1 MSKVLAGYIL
11 NVAAAY
17 DASYDREASDKA
29 VEAARVRAR
38 ESVKLRAT
46 TAPKVADVTSS
57 ELMGRDIYVDGVKT
71 KVIKCLISGVFR
83 TEGGFE
89 GSLKNVRRRG
99 RGFVYVTDTYREEAE
114 QQRVEEAVDEIIDF
128 SKFQTKTIWQCAEE
142 VVPHIYRTPVYLLL
156 QTAWNDALQWANE
169 VSALRDADGSDTHD
183 FRFLIP
189 SAAQDDSDIDFQLS
203 AQDELSAA
211 FKLGQLFNENLS
223 IETVRLFVK

>member
-29 VEAARVRAR
+29 VEAARIRAR
-38 ESVKLRAT
+38 ECV
-46 TAPKVADVTSS
+46 PKPALLDS
-57 ELMGRDIYVDGVKT
+57 EFVNSLVGKNIIVDGKSLE
-71 KVIKCLISGVFR
+71 IAKCLPRPGLFR
-83 TEGGFE
+83 THNGFE
-89 GSLKNVRRRG
+89 GELQFVRRRG
-99 RGFVYVTDTYREEAE
+99 RTLIYVPQKQDD
-114 QQRVEEAVDEIIDF
+114 VVNVAVDEIIDF

-142 VVPHIYRTPVYLLL
+142 VVPYIYRTPVYLLL